1 MLLVGDE
8 KEKMAIRIKNIKV
21 NGKQVRNLG
30 QVEAAKRIENCIKKM
45 DNFEAEVEVNRF
57 YSDRWYPIKR
67 IEQIIKDQIEMRLR
81 EQKERKVK

>member
-1 MLLVGDE
+1 
-8 KEKMAIRIKNIKV
+8 MAVRVINIKV
-21 NGKQVRNLG
+21 DGKQVRNLG

-57 YSDRWYPIKR
+57 YSDRWYPLKQ

-81 EQKERKVK
+81 KRKERKAK